1 MNFFSNRR
9 KSQREQMLIIKRIA
23 QLPRDMTYKGE
34 ECVLY
39 YPRTSTNLHNK
50 LRNFITF
57 KINLGSGTKEQDFIL
72 PSMDYIKNKLVMDAS
87 YDVVTTRHRTINSHV
102 RDTGCNE
109 TKYNNQKTVIRETD
123 RRTVIPSISDLG
135 RKYHYVISLND
146 SLFYRTQ
153 IYSRLLAIITNTGY
167 LHAIEFLL

>member
-87 YDVVTTRHRTINSHV
+87 YDVVTTRHRTINSRV
-102 RDTGCNE
+102 RNIRNNE
-109 TKYNNQKTVIRETD
+109 TSYHNQKTEITD
-123 RRTVIPSISDLG
+123 TNRRTVIPSVEDLG
-135 RKYHYVISLND
+135 RKYHYIISLTD
-146 SLFYRTQ
+146 TLFYRTQ
-153 IYSRLLAIITNTGY
+153 VYSRLLAIITNTGN
-167 LHAIEFLL
+167 LHAIAFLQ

>member
-39 YPRTSTNLHNK
+39 YPRTSVNLHNRF
-50 LRNFITF
+50 RNFITF

-87 YDVVTTRHRTINSHV
+87 YDVVTTRHRTINSRV
-102 RDTGCNE
+102 RNIRNNE
-109 TKYNNQKTVIRETD
+109 TSYHNQKTEITD
-123 RRTVIPSISDLG
+123 TNRRTVIPSVEDLG
-135 RKYHYVISLND
+135 RKYHYIISLTD
-146 SLFYRTQ
+146 TLFYRTQ
-153 IYSRLLAIITNTGY
+153 VYSRLLAIITNTGN
-167 LHAIEFLL
+167 LHAIAFLQ

>member
-9 KSQREQMLIIKRIA
+9 QSQGEKMLVTKRIA
-23 QLPRDMTYKGE
+23 QLPRDATYNGE

-39 YPRTSTNLHNK
+39 YPRTNTKLHNE
-50 LRNFITF
+50 LRNYITF

-102 RDTGCNE
+102 RDTGYNE

-167 LHAIEFLL
+167 LHAIAFLL